1 MNPDRE
7 PLHAGRRDREYRFGR
22 LYAEHVRHVVAYA
35 VRRSADHDAAAD
47 VVAETFLVA
56 WRRLDDVPSGEQAR
70 MWLYGVARKVL
81 ANQQRGERRRQRLTE
96 QLAREL
102 VFAMES
108 ISDVEPLGE
117 AVREA
122 LARLEPED
130 QEILRLVA
138 WEELNPREL
147 ATVLAITQ
155 VAARSRLHRARK
167 RLRAQLRQAAVGD
180 VSDPLN
186 VQEAL

>member
-1 MNPDRE
+1 
-7 PLHAGRRDREYRFGR
+7 

-35 VRRSADHDAAAD
+35 VRRSADHDTAAD
-47 VVAETFLVA
+47 IVAETFLVA

-70 MWLYGVARKVL
+70 MWLYGVARRVL
-81 ANQQRGERRRQRLTE
+81 ANQQRGERRRQRLAE

-102 VFAMES
+102 
-108 ISDVEPLGE
+108 ISALEASPPPEPCGE
-117 AVREA
+117 RVREA

-167 RLRAQLRQAAVGD
+167 RLRAQLRHAAAVD
-180 VSDPLN
+180 ESDPMN